1 MTRRSRGAT
10 LPAKGPHLRPP
21 REEDFPGRMHD
32 ERLSARLG
40 LWLGIAFTVCFFTGL
55 LSHLVQH
62 PPSWFWYP
70 TRPVALYRVTQGVH
84 VLSGIAAVP
93 LLLAKLYTVYP
104 KLFTWPPVRSV
115 LHAAE
120 RASLLVL
127 IGSAFFELVTGLL
140 NIAHWYPWGF
150 FFPAAH
156 YAMAWVA
163 VGAIVVHVGAKLPI
177 IRRALTTPLDG
188 ESDVSGGVSPT
199 RTDPEGDAP
208 SRRAFLR
215 ATGLA
220 SFVVVLA
227 TAGATV
233 PWLRWVSV
241 LAVRDGDGPQGV
253 PINKT
258 AESAGVI
265 EAAHDPTWQLTV
277 SGPGGEATFSLADLQ
292 AMEQRSVELPIAC
305 VEGWSALGR
314 WTGVRVRDLVDRV
327 GAPPDADVR
336 FESLQQGGL
345 YRASVLPARHVRDEL
360 SLVAVALHGEPLD
373 IQHGFPARLITPS
386 RPGIL
391 QTKWLSRIE
400 VLA

>member
-1 MTRRSRGAT
+1 
-10 LPAKGPHLRPP
+10 
-21 REEDFPGRMHD
+21 MHD

-40 LWLGIAFTVCFFTGL
+40 LWLGIAFTVCFLTGL

-70 TRPVALYRVTQGVH
+70 TRPVALYRITQGVH
-84 VLSGIAAVP
+84 VLAGIAAIP

-150 FFPAAH
+150 FFPATH
-156 YAMAWVA
+156 YAIAWVA
-163 VGAIVVHVGAKLPI
+163 VGSIVVHVGAKLPI
-177 IRRALTTPLDG
+177 IRRGLAAPLDG
-188 ESDVSGGVSPT
+188 AGADDGYDGMSEELVGSDAASETGTGAGA
-199 RTDPEGDAP
+199 RTP

-220 SFVVVLA
+220 SFVAVLA

-233 PWLRWVSV
+233 PWLRRVSV

-265 EAAHDPTWQLTV
+265 EAANDPAWQLTV
-277 SGPGGEATFSLADLQ
+277 SGPGGEVTFSLADLQ
-292 AMEQRSVELPIAC
+292 TMEQHTAELPIAC
-305 VEGWSALGR
+305 VEGWSALGQ
-314 WTGVRVRDLVDRV
+314 WTGVRVRDVVARV

-336 FESLQQGGL
+336 FESLQSGGL
-345 YRASVLPARHVRDEL
+345 YRSSVLPARHVRDEL
-360 SLVAVALHGEPLD
+360 SLVAVALYGQPLD
-373 IQHGFPARLITPS
+373 IQHGFPARLITAS
-386 RPGIL
+386 RPGVL
-391 QTKWLSRIE
+391 QTKWLSRIT
-400 VLA
+400 VLS